1 MFTILVKIIFLDFT
15 AKRVTLKWFNF
26 HVLCKSI
33 LKQVFLAYADMQLD
47 LLWVVLLMR
56 TMILKKVDFD
66 HILTP
71 KRAILTPFG
80 GFRGQ
85 ITKITPEMDSLASKT
100 YI

>member
-1 MFTILVKIIFLDFT
+1 MIF
-15 AKRVTLKWFNF
+15 
-26 HVLCKSI
+26 
-33 LKQVFLAYADMQLD
+33 
-47 LLWVVLLMR
+47 
-56 TMILKKVDFD
+56 KKVDFD

-85 ITKITPEMDSLASKT
+85 ITKITPEMDSLAPKT